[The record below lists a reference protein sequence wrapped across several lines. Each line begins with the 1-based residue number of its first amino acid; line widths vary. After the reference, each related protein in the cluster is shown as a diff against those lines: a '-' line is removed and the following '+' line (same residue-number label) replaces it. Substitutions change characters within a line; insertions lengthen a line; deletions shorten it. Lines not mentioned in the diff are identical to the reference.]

1 MAKFPLH
8 RRRFQRRGQSQTEP
22 LEQDLLV
29 LGGLADA
36 ALSDHHAGSGR
47 QRHVD
52 QGGLGQGLENLPRLV
67 AQSGLAAAG
76 GQGRRLV
83 LLLLKLSQGVFRRP
97 NEVAPPTFPQ
107 ELAQQ
112 FQSQPGAAEL
122 TAASYTNPLHIDF
135 HPAGQCLQTG
145 RPAATS
151 LARHSVSLP
160 AGPVPSLR
168 PGRLPRKV
176 AQSLQLPKLD

>member
-8 RRRFQRRGQSQTEP
+8 RRQFQRRGQSQTEP

-135 HPAGQCLQTG
+135 HPAGL
-145 RPAATS
+145 
-151 LARHSVSLP
+151 SVSKQVARLRRHLRGTAFHSQP
-160 AGPVPSLR
+160 VRFLHYAQAGYPER
-168 PGRLPRKV
+168 
-176 AQSLQLPKLD
+176 